1 MLGSSIITGSSVLL
15 TAVPWASANANV
27 WTPVR
32 ISTAWIKTAN
42 LAGFERLR
50 RIIVNATWIA
60 VHNLIWQLFVD
71 DDYTAPVQS
80 GFFLAGNSKSYPMRI
95 DVKRQKCKSFRLE
108 IMDGPAL
115 YNYFTDAAQFS
126 GLTLEIGTKKGTVKL
141 PISNIT
147 G

>member
-1 MLGSSIITGSSVLL
+1 
-15 TAVPWASANANV
+15 
-27 WTPVR
+27 
-32 ISTAWIKTAN
+32 
-42 LAGFERLR
+42 
-50 RIIVNATWIA
+50 
-60 VHNLIWQLFVD
+60 
-71 DDYTAPVQS
+71 
-80 GFFLAGNSKSYPMRI
+80 MRI